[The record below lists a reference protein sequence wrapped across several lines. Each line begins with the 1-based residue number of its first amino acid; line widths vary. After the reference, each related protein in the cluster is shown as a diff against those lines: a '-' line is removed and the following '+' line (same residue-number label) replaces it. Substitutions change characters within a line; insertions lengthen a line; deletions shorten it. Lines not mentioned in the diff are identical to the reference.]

1 MKREPMPQS
10 LSPKYVALLFVAM
23 IVFSTNSL
31 PGQIDFEGPPI
42 DYLNAEVNDPV
53 AKLAKKVASGEL
65 KLKHDAKYGYL
76 AASLEALNVPISS
89 QSLVFSKTSLQLQ
102 KISPRHPRAI
112 YFNDDVYVGF
122 CQGGDVLEFAT
133 TDPQQGAMFYTLK
146 QAQDRAPQFI
156 RDRGQCLSCHAT
168 NRTQGVPGYLVRSV
182 FADRAGHPI
191 LGSGTF
197 NSDHTSPFKERWGG
211 WYVTGMHGSMRH
223 MGNRV
228 YTEENSVKSDREEG
242 ANTESLDGSISTAA
256 YLSPHSDIVSLMV
269 LEHQTQMHN
278 AIAAA
283 NYETRHALYQSF
295 QMNETL
301 ERELNHISDSADRRI
316 DAAAERVLRYLLMCN
331 EFQLRDKVSGTSGY
345 AGEFSEKRIKD
356 SKGRSLRDLDLK
368 TRLFRYPCSYLIY
381 GAAFDAL
388 PDQVR
393 TRIDTGLLD
402 ILEGRNQSPTYGHLD
417 MAMRREILEILKDT
431 KPGLWHS
438 SISENLGDSR

>member
-1 MKREPMPQS
+1 MKREPMPQT

-76 AASLEALNVPISS
+76 AAALEALNVPISS

-146 QAQDRAPQFI
+146 QDQDLAPQFI

-228 YTEENSVKSDREEG
+228 FTEENSVKSDREEG
-242 ANTESLDGSISTAA
+242 ANTESLDGFIATAA

-295 QMNETL
+295 QMNEIL

-316 DAAAERVLRYLLMCN
+316 DAAADRVLRYLLMCN
-331 EFQLRDKVSGTSGY
+331 EFQLRDTVSGTSGY
-345 AGEFSEKRIKD
+345 AGEFSEKGIKD

-381 GAAFDAL
+381 SAAFDAL
-388 PDQVR
+388 PDEVR

-402 ILEGRNQSPTYGHLD
+402 ILEGRNQSPTYAHLD

>member
-1 MKREPMPQS
+1 
-10 LSPKYVALLFVAM
+10 
-23 IVFSTNSL
+23 
-31 PGQIDFEGPPI
+31 
-42 DYLNAEVNDPV
+42 
-53 AKLAKKVASGEL
+53 
-65 KLKHDAKYGYL
+65 
-76 AASLEALNVPISS
+76 
-89 QSLVFSKTSLQLQ
+89 
-102 KISPRHPRAI
+102 
-112 YFNDDVYVGF
+112 
-122 CQGGDVLEFAT
+122 
-133 TDPQQGAMFYTLK
+133 
-146 QAQDRAPQFI
+146 
-156 RDRGQCLSCHAT
+156 
-168 NRTQGVPGYLVRSV
+168 
-182 FADRAGHPI
+182 
-191 LGSGTF
+191 
-197 NSDHTSPFKERWGG
+197 
-211 WYVTGMHGSMRH
+211 
-223 MGNRV
+223 
-228 YTEENSVKSDREEG
+228 
-242 ANTESLDGSISTAA
+242 
-256 YLSPHSDIVSLMV
+256 
-269 LEHQTQMHN
+269 MHN